1 MFEIGW
7 TELLVIGVVAL
18 IVIGPRDLP
27 EMFRQLGRFTGKMRA
42 MARDFQRA
50 MDQAANETGLKDVA
64 RDLKTAGSLK
74 STGLDAV
81 KNAASKFE
89 KWDPLQ
95 NAARP
100 SVPAAGA
107 ALAAT
112 SVVTAAAPVQASGAP
127 TVGPETQALLDAQAK
142 RQAIIAESTER
153 LRAVTAKPA
162 AVAAPEPA
170 PMPETAL
177 VSETIKSAR
186 KARPKVEK
194 PDMAAADETKP
205 KKPRKS
211 GSKADQA

>member
-64 RDLKTAGSLK
+64 RDLKAASSLK

-89 KWDPLQ
+89 KWDPMQ
-95 NAARP
+95 NVARP
-100 SVPAAGA
+100 TSPSTGA
-107 ALAAT
+107 KLAAPAP
-112 SVVTAAAPVQASGAP
+112 VVTAAAPAS
-127 TVGPETQALLDAQAK
+127 VGPETQALMDAQAK

-162 AVAAPEPA
+162 VVPAPEPA
-170 PMPETAL
+170 PQPVPAETVAPD
-177 VSETIKSAR
+177 KPAR
-186 KARPKVEK
+186 KSRAKAEK
-194 PDMAAADETKP
+194 PDVVAAADTKP
-205 KKPRKS
+205 KKPRTPS
-211 GSKADQA
+211 TKADEA